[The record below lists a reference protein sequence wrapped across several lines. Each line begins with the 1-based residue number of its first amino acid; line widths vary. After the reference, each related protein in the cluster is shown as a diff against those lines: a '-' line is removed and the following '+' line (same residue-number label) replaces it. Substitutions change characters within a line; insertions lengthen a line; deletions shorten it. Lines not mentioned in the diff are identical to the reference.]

1 MTGQGTKPEATDL
14 TDELPLSAESGP
26 DNTRPKPDL
35 DESGCACTCGADQ
48 SSNLQFHQGLPAEAQ
63 AAISQIWQSSKTRL
77 NAGSVREAHL
87 S

>member
-1 MTGQGTKPEATDL
+1 MHVKRTFAAAFSNDWYAPKADL
-14 TDELPLSAESGP
+14 T
-26 DNTRPKPDL
+26 RPAKPDL
-35 DESGCACTCGADQ
+35 DESGRACTCGADQ

-87 S
+87 F